1 MPQEKKVARP
11 KKRSGEDRKKKLLF
25 KVQTYKFQAVDEE
38 FEEN

>member
-11 KKRSGEDRKKKLLF
+11 KKRSGEDRKKLLF